1 MPAAERIRGRGGV
14 RLADL
19 WQGSPRAYA
28 GTTVAGFPNLF
39 LVPGPNTG
47 LGHTSVI
54 FMIESQVSYV
64 LDALRY
70 LDRERAAAV
79 EVRPD
84 AQASFNAEVD
94 RRMRGTV
101 WTSGGCRS
109 WYLDATGRNST
120 LWPGFTWPFRRMM
133 RRFDP
138 AHYVV
143 RAPARQPQLAAA

>member
-1 MPAAERIRGRGGV
+1 MPAAERVRGRDGV
-14 RLADL
+14 LLADL

-28 GTTVAGFPNLF
+28 GTSVAGFPNLF
-39 LVPGPNTG
+39 IVPGPNTG

-79 EVRPD
+79 EVRPE

-109 WYLDATGRNST
+109 WYLDAAGRNST
-120 LWPGFTWPFRRMM
+120 LWPGFTWPFRRMT

-143 RAPARQPQLAAA
+143 RAPAPQPQLAGA